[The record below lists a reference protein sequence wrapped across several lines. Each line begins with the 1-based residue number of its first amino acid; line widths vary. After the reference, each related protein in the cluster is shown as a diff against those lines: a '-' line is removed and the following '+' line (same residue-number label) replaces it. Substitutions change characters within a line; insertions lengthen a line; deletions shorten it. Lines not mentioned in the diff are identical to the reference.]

1 MRKPYFPIPFF
12 LLPVL
17 ILLTGSHVWAQVSL
31 EQLIDKEITLPNG
44 WSLTPVGKTITLG
57 DLPLNITLSARAR
70 FMAVTNNG
78 QSTQSIQLIDLK
90 NEKVLDEVIIPK
102 SWLGL
107 KFSANEKWLYAS
119 GGNDNWIL
127 KYAVT
132 NNRLTLADS
141 IKLGRK
147 WPTKISPAGIEIN
160 DPAHTLYVVTK
171 EDSALYVIDLNTKK
185 LLHRLPLG
193 AEAYTCLLST
203 DRKEL
208 YISLW
213 GGDRVLVYNIR
224 QNKIL
229 NRITVGDNP
238 NDLCTTANGRYLFV
252 ANANDNSV
260 SVIDIR
266 LKKVIETLNT
276 ALFPNSLTGS
286 TTNSVALSADQ
297 KTLYIANADNNC
309 LAVFDVSQPGKSRSR
324 GFIPVGWY
332 PTCVRTN
339 GSRIYVANGKGFT
352 SMANPYGP
360 NPVDTDQQTKY
371 KEGDSGKPTEV
382 QYIGGLFK
390 GALSIIPVP
399 DEKELAIYSQAVYR
413 NTPYNKQIEKIS
425 EGQEGNPIPLKP
437 GLETPIKYVFYVLKE
452 NRTYDQVLGDM
463 SSGNGDSSLCLFPRH
478 VTPNQ
483 HALADQFVLLDNFY
497 VNAEV
502 SADGH
507 NWSMAAYAN
516 DYVEKTW
523 PTSYGDRGGTYD
535 YAGNRKI
542 AFPKNGFIWDLCIRN
557 HVSMR
562 NYGEFSDDGKP
573 YLPGLARNTCASYRG
588 WDLGFMDIDREK
600 IWERDFDSLISLNK
614 VPRFN
619 LVYLPNDH
627 TSGLAK
633 GAHTPFAAVAD
644 NDLAL
649 GRLVDHLS
657 KSSIW
662 KESVVFVLEDDAQN
676 GPDHV
681 DAHRSIAFVAGP
693 FVKRHYVDHTMYS
706 TSSMLRT
713 IELILGMPPMSQ
725 YDAAAPPMW
734 RCFTSSANVTFFD
747 HLPPGVNLDE
757 RNTATNQFT
766 RQSMAFDL
774 RKEDN
779 VPDLLFNEVLWH
791 AIKGP
796 SVTYPAPRRGAFLLQ
811 HHAKDHDD
819 D

>member
-1 MRKPYFPIPFF
+1 MRKKYFPNPFL

-17 ILLTGSHVWAQVSL
+17 LFLAGSRVCAQVSL
-31 EQLIDKEITLPNG
+31 EQLEEKKITLPNG
-44 WSLTPVGKTITLG
+44 WALTPVGKTIPLG
-57 DLPLNITLSARAR
+57 DLPLNITFSASERY
-70 FMAVTNNG
+70 MAVTNNG
-78 QSTQSIQLIDLK
+78 QSTQSIQLIDVK
-90 NEKVLDEVIIPK
+90 NEKILDEVTIPK

-127 KYAVT
+127 KYALI

-160 DPAHTLYVVTK
+160 DPAHALYVVTK
-171 EDSALYVIDLNTKK
+171 EDSALYVIDLNNKK

-193 AEAYTCLLST
+193 AEAYTCLLSA

-213 GGDRVLVYNIR
+213 GGDKVLVYNIR

-229 NRITVGDNP
+229 FRISVGDNP
-238 NDLCTTANGRYLFV
+238 NDLCATGNGRYLFV

-260 SVIDIR
+260 TVIDIR

-276 ALFPNSLTGS
+276 ALFPNSPTGS
-286 TTNSVALSADQ
+286 TTNSVALSADE

-309 LAVFDVSQPGKSRSR
+309 LAVFDVSHPGKSRSR

-332 PTCVRTN
+332 PTCVRTK

-352 SMANPYGP
+352 SMANPNGP
-360 NPVDTDQQTKY
+360 NPVETDQQTKY
-371 KEGDSGKPTEV
+371 KEGDKSKPLEL

-399 DEKELAIYSQAVYR
+399 DEKELAIYSQAVYH
-413 NTPYNKQIEKIS
+413 NTPYNKQIEQMP
-425 EGQEGNPIPLKP
+425 EGEKGNPIPLKP

-478 VTPNQ
+478 ITPNQ

-573 YLPGLARNTCASYRG
+573 HLPGLAKNTCASYPG
-588 WDLGFMDIDREK
+588 WDLSFRDIDREK
-600 IWERDFDSLISLNK
+600 IWERDFDSLLSLNK
-614 VPRFN
+614 IPRFN

-627 TSGLAK
+627 TSGLEK
-633 GAHTPFAAVAD
+633 GAYTPFAAVAD

-657 KSSIW
+657 KSPIW
-662 KESVVFVLEDDAQN
+662 KESVVFVVEDDAQN

-693 FVKRHYVDHTMYS
+693 IVKRHYVDHTMYS
-706 TSSMLRT
+706 TTSMLRT
-713 IELILGMPPMSQ
+713 IELILGVPPMSQ
-725 YDAAAPPMW
+725 YDAAATPMW
-734 RCFTSSANVTFFD
+734 RSFTSGADLASFD
-747 HLPPGVNLDE
+747 HLPPGVNIDE
-757 RNTATNQFT
+757 RNTATNEYS

-779 VPDLLFNEVLWH
+779 VPDILFNEVLWH
-791 AIKGP
+791 AIKGQSTP
-796 SVTYPAPRRGAFLLQ
+796 YPAPRRGAFLLQ
-811 HHAKDHDD
+811 HHSEEDD
-819 D
+819 GE